1 MGSLD
6 GKVALVT
13 GAARGQGRSHAIG
26 LAKEGASIIAV
37 DVCKQIDSVTYPLA
51 TSEDLQETVA
61 EIEKL
66 DQRAVAREADVRD
79 NDALVAA
86 ITEGVAE
93 LGGLDIVVA
102 NAGVWE
108 VQLDE
113 PTDYAERR
121 KIWQDTLDIN
131 LTGVWNTVEA
141 VTPILKD
148 QGRGG
153 AIVMTCS
160 IQGLKGAG
168 NNDISLTAY
177 TASKHGLVGLMRT
190 TAQDLAPHSI
200 RVNTVHPTGVLT
212 PMIANEIVPAYGE
225 KHPQL
230 GDLMG
235 NALPVDVIE
244 PQDVT
249 NAVLFLV
256 ADTGKYITG
265 VTLPVDAGAMV
276 K

>member
-1 MGSLD
+1 MGELD

-13 GAARGQGRSHAIG
+13 GAARGQGRTHALG
-26 LAKEGASIIAV
+26 LAREGASLLLV
-37 DVCKQIDSVTYPLA
+37 DVCKQIDTVSYPLA
-51 TSEDLQETVA
+51 TSEDLEDTVQA
-61 EIEKL
+61 ARDLGVQVIS
-66 DQRAVAREADVRD
+66 READVRD
-79 NDALVAA
+79 REALHTA
-86 ITEGVAE
+86 IEQGAAE
-93 LGGLDIVVA
+93 LGGIDILVA

-113 PTDYAERR
+113 PTDPGERFR
-121 KIWQDTLDIN
+121 IWQSTLDIN
-131 LTGVWNTVEA
+131 LTGVWHTIES
-141 VTPILKD
+141 VTPIMKQ

-153 AIVMTCS
+153 AMVLTCS

-177 TASKHGLVGLMRT
+177 TASKHGLVGLMRC

-212 PMIANEIVPAYGE
+212 PMIANEVVPAYSE

-230 GDLMG
+230 GDLMK

-244 PQDVT
+244 PDDVT

-256 ADTGKYITG
+256 SDRGRYITG

-276 K
+276 R

>member
-1 MGSLD
+1 MGSLE
-6 GKVALVT
+6 GKIALVT
-13 GAARGQGRSHAIG
+13 GAARGQGRSHALG
-26 LAKEGASIIAV
+26 LAREGASIIAI
-37 DVCKQIDSVTYPLA
+37 DICKQIDSVTYPLA
-51 TSEDLQETVA
+51 TSEDLQETA
-61 EIEKL
+61 AGIEAL
-66 DQRAVAREADVRD
+66 DQRVVAREADVRD
-79 NDALVAA
+79 REALHAA

-113 PTDYAERR
+113 PTDYAARH

-131 LTGVWNTVEA
+131 LTGVWNTVES
-141 VTPILKD
+141 VTPILKEG
-148 QGRGG
+148 GRGG